1 MDRGAYYGH
10 VPESAAGEAWRM
22 MQRLLFDGIGH
33 DLMARACAEAGT
45 PPGAVKALIHLSP
58 DEPLPMRDIATHFGI
73 DASYCTA
80 IVDDLESQGLA
91 ERRPHPTD
99 RRIKTVALTPEG
111 VAVQRRVFDI
121 MSTPPP
127 FFDVLTAA
135 EKRQLRDLLVKL
147 ISADPRLGGDPQ
159 LERHFSVGVR
169 RS

>member
-1 MDRGAYYGH
+1 MTRQKYYGP
-10 VPESAAGEAWRM
+10 VPESVASEAWRM
-22 MQRLLFDGIGH
+22 MQRLFFDGMGH

-45 PPGAVKALIHLSP
+45 PPAAVKTLIHLSP
-58 DEPLPMRDIATHFGI
+58 DEPTPMRDIAAHFGI

-80 IVDDLESQGLA
+80 IIDDLEDQGLA

-99 RRIKTVALTPEG
+99 RRVKTVVLTQRG
-111 VAVQRRVFDI
+111 VEAQRRVYDV
-121 MSTPPP
+121 MSAPPP
-127 FFDVLTAA
+127 MFDALTAA

-159 LERHFSVGVR
+159 LERHFSVALR